1 MDTPRSSRHASL
13 FADPELPVTPAD
25 TRVLADFWVHD
36 PFILANESD
45 RTYYLYTSS
54 PDAPVVTVHRSA
66 DLRNWVGPTTVFT
79 IPEGSWVN
87 RAESPWAPEVHEF
100 DGRFYLFTT
109 LHNSAHQL
117 PAASDGTSQLS
128 ARHPDGHEYTPTARG
143 TVIAVASSP
152 LGPFELVDF
161 ERPVAPPEFMTLDGT
176 LYIDESGE
184 PWMVYAH
191 EWVQLL
197 DGTIEAIR
205 LDAGLVRSVGSPIH
219 LFRGSE
225 ATFLRER
232 APSALSPVPYVTDGP
247 QLRRLAGGGLLMLW
261 ATYRRAGAAAEYVET
276 MAISR
281 EGGIEGPWE
290 QLDILVDGNAGHGM
304 LFTTFDG
311 VLMLV
316 LHQGMGTPHVR
327 AQLFEVVEDESAGL
341 RVVADRSDL
350 YA

>member
-1 MDTPRSSRHASL
+1 MAAGVSSL
-13 FADPELPVTPAD
+13 IEPELPVTLPD
-25 TRVLADFWVHD
+25 TAVLADFWVHD

-45 RTYYLYTSS
+45 QTYYLYTSS
-54 PDAPVVTVHRSA
+54 RDAPVVTVYTSA
-66 DLRNWVGPTTVFT
+66 DLRNWVGPATVFT
-79 IPEGSWVN
+79 IPDSSWANPV
-87 RAESPWAPEVHEF
+87 ETPWAPEVHEF
-100 DGRFYLFTT
+100 EGRFYLFTT
-109 LHNSAHQL
+109 LHDSAHAL
-117 PAASDGTSQLS
+117 PAATDGSSELS
-128 ARHPDGHEYTPTARG
+128 ARHRDGKEYAPSARG

-152 LGPFELVDF
+152 LGPFELVDPLN
-161 ERPVAPPEFMTLDGT
+161 PVAPREFMTLDGT
-176 LYIDESGE
+176 LYIDESGQ

-205 LDAGLVRSVGSPIH
+205 LDAGLVRPVGSPIH

-225 ATFLRER
+225 AKFLRDR
-232 APSALSPVPYVTDGP
+232 TPSALSPVPYVTDGP
-247 QLRRLAGGGLLMLW
+247 QLRRLADGGLLMIW
-261 ATYRRAGAAAEYVET
+261 ATYRRAGARAEYVQT
-276 MAISR
+276 MAVSR
-281 EGGIEGPWE
+281 GGGIEGPWE

-327 AQLFEVVEDESAGL
+327 ARLFEVVEDESAGL
-341 RVVADRSDL
+341 RVVADRWDL

>member
-1 MDTPRSSRHASL
+1 M
-13 FADPELPVTPAD
+13 TPAD
-25 TRVLADFWVHD
+25 TAVLADFWAHD
-36 PFILANESD
+36 PFILAHEAD

-54 PDAPVVTVHRSA
+54 PDAPVVTAYRSA
-66 DLRNWVGPTTVFT
+66 DLRHWTGPTTVFT
-79 IPEGSWVN
+79 IPEGSWAN
-87 RAESPWAPEVHEF
+87 PSEAPWASEVHEYE
-100 DGRFYLFTT
+100 GRFYLFTT
-109 LHNSAHQL
+109 LHDSDHAL
-117 PAASDGTSQLS
+117 PPASDGTSQLS
-128 ARHPDGHEYTPTARG
+128 ARHPDGRVYAPIARG
-143 TVIAVASSP
+143 TVIGVADSP
-152 LGPFELVDF
+152 LGPFELVDPGA
-161 ERPVAPPEFMTLDGT
+161 PVAPQDFMTLDGT
-176 LYIDESGE
+176 LYVDESGQ

-205 LDAGLVRSVGSPIH
+205 LDADLRRAVGDPVH

-225 ATFLRER
+225 AKFLRER
-232 APSALSPVPYVTDGP
+232 TPSALSPVPYVTDGP

-261 ATYRRAGAAAEYVET
+261 ATYRREGAASEYVET

-281 EGGIEGPWE
+281 SGALEGPWE

-311 VLMLV
+311 ALMLV
-316 LHQGMGTPHVR
+316 LHRGMGTPHVR